1 MFHQRMANHL
11 FYSAYCYLMRN
22 ELILSLTAIL
32 LTLAFVGVGSVFAQ
46 NETGANMTSVANMT
60 NTTSGGNA
68 TGNMT
73 SDTGANTAKTELEE
87 GIKALQGGDVEGART
102 HLTAAQEAMTDS
114 PPDAI
119 RHFDEGMKALDS
131 GDNSAAIMHLNIANE
146 ALG

>member
-1 MFHQRMANHL
+1 
-11 FYSAYCYLMRN
+11 MRN
-22 ELILSLTAIL
+22 ELTLVLSLTAIL
-32 LTLAFVGVGSVFAQ
+32 LALAFVGVGSIFAQ
-46 NETGANMTSVANMT
+46 NETGGNATSAANMT
-60 NTTSGGNA
+60 NVTSGGNA

-87 GIKALQGGDVEGART
+87 GIKALQGGDVPGART
-102 HLTAAQEAMTDS
+102 HLTAAQESMTDA

-119 RHFDEGMKALDS
+119 RHFEEGMKAFDS

>member
-1 MFHQRMANHL
+1 
-11 FYSAYCYLMRN
+11 
-22 ELILSLTAIL
+22 
-32 LTLAFVGVGSVFAQ
+32 
-46 NETGANMTSVANMT
+46 
-60 NTTSGGNA
+60 
-68 TGNMT
+68 MT
-73 SDTGANTAKTELEE
+73 SDTGATTAKTELEE